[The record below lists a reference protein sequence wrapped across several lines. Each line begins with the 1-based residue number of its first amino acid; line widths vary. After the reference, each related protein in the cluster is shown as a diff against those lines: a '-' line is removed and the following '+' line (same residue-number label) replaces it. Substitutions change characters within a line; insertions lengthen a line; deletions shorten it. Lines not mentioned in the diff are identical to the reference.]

1 MHNTLIL
8 LREAPKP
15 KAADAAAPPGDD
27 PVEKTDPAADAT
39 EPPKDDRAAEPAD
52 DAATTDSV
60 TDDDAALEDDD
71 DEDADP
77 GDNSLDAGGGESD
90 PIADR
95 LRRERLYDSIADA
108 QRQCTKL
115 IDSAVFIL
123 DRCKDPTAMKF
134 ASRAKQILDET
145 DEQCSIVRSKFA
157 DLGYERA
164 RDLYSTIR
172 ERVSAVAEIIK
183 HVIDGD
189 DDFRK
194 SDSGNPQRN
203 GSTPEQGRG
212 RSE

>member
-15 KAADAAAPPGDD
+15 P
-27 PVEKTDPAADAT
+27 ADAT
-39 EPPKDDRAAEPAD
+39 PDDMSADPTGDADAEMSVPPDTDEPPVEDTPPDEGTDETAVDD
-52 DAATTDSV
+52 T
-60 TDDDAALEDDD
+60 EDDD
-71 DEDADP
+71 DEEDGLGDELNDDAAT
-77 GDNSLDAGGGESD
+77 GDESD

-115 IDSAVFIL
+115 ITSTVFIL
-123 DRCKDPTAMKF
+123 DRCRDPVAMKF

-189 DDFRK
+189 DDFQK

-203 GSTPEQGRG
+203 GSTPKQGRG

>member
-15 KAADAAAPPGDD
+15 KAVDDAPPDD
-27 PVEKTDPAADAT
+27 ASSDKV
-39 EPPKDDRAAEPAD
+39 EPATDETPPPVD
-52 DAATTDSV
+52 DKVVPTDDTE
-60 TDDDAALEDDD
+60 TDDDAAALEDDD
-71 DEDADP
+71 DEDDDGADDA
-77 GDNSLDAGGGESD
+77 GDNSLDAGGSESD

-123 DRCKDPTAMKF
+123 DRCRDPVAMKF

>member
-15 KAADAAAPPGDD
+15 KAVDDAPPDD
-27 PVEKTDPAADAT
+27 ASSDKV
-39 EPPKDDRAAEPAD
+39 EPATDETPPPVD
-52 DAATTDSV
+52 DKVVPTDDTE
-60 TDDDAALEDDD
+60 TDDDAAALEDDD
-71 DEDADP
+71 DEDDDGADDA
-77 GDNSLDAGGGESD
+77 GDNSLDAGGSESD
-90 PIADR
+90 LIADR

-115 IDSAVFIL
+115 ITSAVFIL
-123 DRCKDPTAMKF
+123 DRCRDPVAMKF